1 MPVAAARLADVGAA
15 DADPAVVLRCGE
27 HVGEKLAVGLLDE
40 GALGEG
46 TVGLGETGREGVAD
60 LLQLAE
66 VEHARRPGGADP
78 VGHLDPP
85 EPLGDQ
91 PGELQFE
98 LADLPA
104 QLGAR
109 EPLVGPQP
117 SSFCRPLG
125 DKRRRVRLQP
135 VRLPFK
141 QIRHEQILSRFEGR
155 GGNP

>member
-15 DADPAVVLRCGE
+15 DADPRVALRGGE
-27 HVGEKLAVGLLDE
+27 HVLQKLAVGLLDE

-46 TVGLGETGREGVAD
+46 AVGLGEAGRERVAD

-66 VEHARRPGGADP
+66 IEDPRRPGGIDP
-78 VGHLDPP
+78 VGNLDPP
-85 EPLGDQ
+85 HPFGDEPGDL
-91 PGELQFE
+91 PLE

-109 EPLVGPQP
+109 EPLIY
-117 SSFCRPLG
+117 L
-125 DKRRRVRLQP
+125 DP
-135 VRLPFK
+135 VK
-141 QIRHEQILSRFEGR
+141 HSRHRQILSRLEGR